1 MSLKYGATPLLDL
14 SYRCERL
21 TKVQPNSYL
30 AITGVNIDTV
40 RIAKKAFVKPLQKVT
55 KFSITPF
62 DFSLQLQAMT
72 IEKLQFALVLPS
84 TLLAMGDN

>member
-1 MSLKYGATPLLDL
+1 
-14 SYRCERL
+14 
-21 TKVQPNSYL
+21 
-30 AITGVNIDTV
+30 VNIDTV

-72 IEKLQFALVLPS
+72 IEKLQFALVLP
-84 TLLAMGDN
+84 AP